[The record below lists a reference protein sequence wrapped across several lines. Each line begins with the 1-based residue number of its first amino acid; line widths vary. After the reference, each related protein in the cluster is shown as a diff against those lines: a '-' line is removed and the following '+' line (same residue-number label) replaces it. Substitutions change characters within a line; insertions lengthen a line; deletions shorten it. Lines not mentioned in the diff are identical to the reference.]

1 MNVPVCSLLTS
12 VHWTEIGFAPRSF
25 IPHTTFLGGLS
36 CKPDTLTIS
45 CTVELW
51 NSSTIGSLFTLH
63 MFLERGVR
71 SCQHVRNGGFERMQ
85 THSRTHTHTLG
96 IVVTCSLNFWE
107 LVCVAVH
114 GAEAFPH
121 SGLSSF
127 LSTALSVHG
136 AEVFPHS
143 GLPSFLSIVLS
154 LWCWSV
160 ASLTLFFWL
169 ISLAL
174 PVCGFPFP
182 QCVSLSL
189 IEVRR
194 KMLVYQ

>member
-12 VHWTEIGFAPRSF
+12 VHWTEIGFAPWSF
-25 IPHTTFLGGLS
+25 IPHTTFVLFFSS

-127 LSTALSVHG
+127 LSTALSLHG
-136 AEVFPHS
+136 AEAFPHLHRS
-143 GLPSFLSIVLS
+143 SDS
-154 LWCWSV
+154 
-160 ASLTLFFWL
+160 
-169 ISLAL
+169 
-174 PVCGFPFP
+174 
-182 QCVSLSL
+182 SLSL
-189 IEVRR
+189 SLSVAFPS
-194 KMLVYQ
+194 LSVCLFH